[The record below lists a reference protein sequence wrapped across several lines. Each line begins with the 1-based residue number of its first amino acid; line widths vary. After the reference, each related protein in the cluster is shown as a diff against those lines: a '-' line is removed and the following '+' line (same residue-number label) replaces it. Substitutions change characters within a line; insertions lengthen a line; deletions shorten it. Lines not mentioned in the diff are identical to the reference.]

1 MTSLLDNSKL
11 LVTNNTLSESKDSL
25 ITLSTLSRDV
35 NIKDIDKL
43 INKIVEDEECKY
55 LLPCLIF
62 YMRNHK
68 KSSCVKDGGST
79 GLGEKLV
86 SEKIFVSFYHFDKDS
101 AINLVHLMVY
111 YGYYGSLR
119 SILEI
124 TTTLHLGNKFDYEP
138 LWNKIY
144 DIFVKQI
151 LFDLK
156 EADKGNPI
164 TNASK
169 YIPHENR
176 NKGKNKD
183 RNIIFKSH
191 AKEIVFR
198 LFRDEEF
205 SSNYPKK
212 MKTGQKKR
220 AFRIL
225 RSKLNKH
232 NNHIVERFLSTKR
245 VENLNLEN
253 ICSSAFLKL
262 NKALFNLSKKG
273 GERYDDKDRQELAIR
288 LKDSIEKNPNNIPTP
303 NNMTELANQLLSLD
317 EDNDTEKYVLECIYK
332 KTVNDLKSDFIKKV
346 RNGLKLIKSILNEED
361 LGDDKKYLLLSL
373 KTRLKNSICESI
385 LLIDST
391 LSQKNTLSTSIL
403 MAILLADVERELEN
417 SDKEINVVFFT
428 DEYLFENIPI
438 SNNNSSERLKYL
450 LKKAKSLS
458 LNNFNSSN
466 LIADFDNVLNAVKD
480 TKRNIV
486 LCSDFLDSDNFKD
499 SIKKWT
505 NSNPEKKISCWRFL
519 DSVNRIRSRK
529 LVYDK
534 ENPRLDL
541 CIVMDTTGS
550 MGTWI
555 EHSKETVTR
564 LLRDISSECKMTI
577 RASFVSYKDFGDN
590 NHLETHDWV
599 STSDNNS
606 LDDLV
611 NFISTLQP
619 SGGGDV
625 PEDMAGG
632 LEKAVSFFN
641 EEDNCL
647 KTILVVADAP
657 SHGFYDKNSDNHTER
672 WGIDQ
677 RKRTLHLINHISKL
691 GIEVMFAECGFSSFN
706 VKMIKSFDDIIKKY
720 GTFVDYFSVA
730 STNAK
735 MFSEKIKGS
744 IESLVAQ
751 AIVSSDELNVDIFS
765 GTDLGV
771 PLLIASSKFS
781 DDLLKLNQKENYE
794 EPTTYDL
801 LKLKLDSSTY
811 DLVRTTMSS
820 MNNDLFK
827 DYKYKEK
834 LSNKAVDSLI
844 NCGVTHEELKN
855 NNYPQLVLDQ
865 FMTRVNVLMTER

>member
-1 MTSLLDNSKL
+1 MSSLIDNSKL
-11 LVTNNTLSESKDSL
+11 YVSKNKLSEAQDAL
-25 ITLSTLSRDV
+25 LTLSTLGRDSQ
-35 NIKDIDKL
+35 IKDIIEIISKVL
-43 INKIVEDEECKY
+43 KEEECKY

-68 KSSCVKDGGST
+68 KSSCVRDGGSV

-86 SEKIFVSFYHFDKDS
+86 SEKILISLYHVDKES

-119 SILEI
+119 SILDL
-124 TTTLHLGNKFDYEP
+124 TTNLFLENKFDYKP

-144 DIFVKQI
+144 DLFVKQI

-156 EADKGNPI
+156 ESEKKNPI

-176 NKGKNKD
+176 NKGSNKE
-183 RNIIFKSH
+183 RNIIYKSH

-198 LFRDEEF
+198 LFRDDEYR
-205 SSNYPKK
+205 SNFPKK

-225 RSKLNKH
+225 RSKLNKY

-245 VENLNLEN
+245 VEDLNLEN

-262 NKALFNLSKKG
+262 NKALFNLSSKG
-273 GERYDDKDRQELAIR
+273 RERYDDKDRRDLALR
-288 LKDSIEKNPNNIPTP
+288 LKDSIEKNLNNVPTP
-303 NNMTELANQLLSLD
+303 SNMAELANQLLSLN
-317 EDNDTEKYVLECIYK
+317 ENNENEKYILECIYK
-332 KTVNDLKSDFIKKV
+332 KAVSSLKLDFIKKV
-346 RNGLKLIKSILNEED
+346 RNGLKLIKSILDKEDIDNE
-361 LGDDKKYLLLSL
+361 KKELLLSL
-373 KTRLKNSICESI
+373 KNRLKNSICESL
-385 LLIDST
+385 LLIDGT
-391 LSQKNTLSTSIL
+391 LSKRNVLSTSIL
-403 MAILLADVERELEN
+403 MAILLADVERDLEN
-417 SDKEINVVFFT
+417 SNKDISVIFFT
-428 DEYLFENIPI
+428 DEYLIENIPV

-450 LKKAKSLS
+450 MEKAKSL
-458 LNNFNSSN
+458 NNSSN
-466 LIADFDNVLNAVKD
+466 LNVNFNNVLNLVENSD
-480 TKRNIV
+480 RNIV

-499 SIKKWT
+499 TIKEWSKL
-505 NSNPEKKISCWRFL
+505 NPDKKINCWRFL
-519 DSVNRIRSRK
+519 QGCKKIRTRK

-550 MGTWI
+550 MGQWI
-555 EHSKETVTR
+555 NHSKVIITN
-564 LLRDISSECKMTI
+564 LLRDLSRECKMTI

-590 NHLETHDWV
+590 YHLDTHDWV
-599 STSDNNS
+599 STNDNNG
-606 LDDLV
+606 LDSLV
-611 NFISTLQP
+611 NFISNLFP

-625 PEDMAGG
+625 PEDLAGG

-641 EEDNCL
+641 EDDNCL
-647 KTILVVADAP
+647 KTILIVSDAP
-657 SHGFYDKNSDNHTER
+657 AHGFYDKFGDNFKER
-672 WGIDQ
+672 WGVDQ
-677 RKRTLHLINHISKL
+677 RKRALHLVNYISKL
-691 GIEVMFAECGFSSFN
+691 GIEIMFAECGYCSNN
-706 VKMIKSFDDIIKKY
+706 VEMIKVFDDVIKKY

-735 MFSEKIKGS
+735 MFSNKIKGS

-751 AIVSSDELNVDIFS
+751 AIVSSNDLNVDTFT

-781 DDLLKLNQKENYE
+781 DDLLKLNQKDNYE
-794 EPTTYDL
+794 EPTAYDL
-801 LKLKLDSSTY
+801 LKLKLESSTY
-811 DLVRTTMSS
+811 DLVRTTVSS
-820 MNNDLFK
+820 MNNNLFK

-834 LSNKAVDSLI
+834 LSDKAVDSLV
-844 NCGVTHEELKN
+844 NSGVTHEELKN

-865 FMTRVNVLMTER
+865 FKTRVNVLMTER